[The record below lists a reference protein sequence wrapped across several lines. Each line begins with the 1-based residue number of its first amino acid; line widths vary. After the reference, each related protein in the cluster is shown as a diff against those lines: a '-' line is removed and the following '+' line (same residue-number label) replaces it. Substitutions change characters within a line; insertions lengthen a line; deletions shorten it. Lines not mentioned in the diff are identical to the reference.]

1 MAKEKIV
8 LAYSG
13 GLDTS
18 IILKW
23 LKETYD
29 AEIIAFTADI
39 GQKEELDGL
48 EEKALATGASKV
60 YIDDLQ
66 AEFASDF
73 IYPMFQSGALYEG
86 QYLLG
91 TSIARPLIAKRM
103 VEIARAE
110 GATMIA
116 HGATGKGNDQVRF
129 ELGVAAL
136 APDIQVV
143 APWRLDTFRET
154 FPGRAEMIAYAEKHG
169 IPVTASAAKPYST
182 DRNLLHISYESGV
195 LEDPWF
201 DPSAPEN
208 KEMFLLSAD
217 PQDAPD
223 EPEMLEIEF
232 EQGNAVAL
240 NGEKLSPLQV
250 MDKLN
255 ELGGKHGIP
264 VTASAAKPYS
274 TDRNLLHISYES
286 GVLEDPWFDPSAPEN
301 KEMFL
306 LSADPQDAPDEPEM
320 LEIEFEQGNA
330 VALNGEALS
339 PLQVMDKLNELGGK
353 HGIGRVDMVENRF
366 VGMKSRGVYE
376 TPGGTILFT
385 AHRKMES
392 LTMDR
397 EVMNLRD
404 SLLTR
409 YSTLVYN
416 GFWFAPERLALQA
429 LVTESQK
436 NVTGTVRVKL
446 YKGNVIGAG
455 VKSPVSL
462 YNPDIATMEA
472 DPSQAYDQ
480 NDATGF
486 ISLNALR
493 LKVAASVEQNK

>member
-1 MAKEKIV
+1 MAKQKIV

-48 EEKALATGASKV
+48 EEKALNTGASKV
-60 YIDDLQ
+60 YIDDLRE
-66 AEFASDF
+66 EFARDF
-73 IYPMFQSGALYEG
+73 IYPMFQAGALYEG

-110 GATMIA
+110 GATAIA

-129 ELGVAAL
+129 ELTVAAL
-136 APDIQVV
+136 TPDIEVI
-143 APWRLDTFRET
+143 APWRLEQFREQ

-169 IPVTASAAKPYST
+169 IPVTASAAKPYSM

-201 DPSAPEN
+201 DASAPEN

-217 PQDAPD
+217 PEDAPD
-223 EPEMLEIEF
+223 QAEYVELEF
-232 EQGNAVAL
+232 EQGNCVAV
-240 NGEKLSPLQV
+240 NGER
-250 MDKLN
+250 M
-255 ELGGKHGIP
+255 IP
-264 VTASAAKPYS
+264 
-274 TDRNLLHISYES
+274 LHIME
-286 GVLEDPWFDPSAPEN
+286 
-301 KEMFL
+301 
-306 LSADPQDAPDEPEM
+306 
-320 LEIEFEQGNA
+320 
-330 VALNGEALS
+330 
-339 PLQVMDKLNELGGK
+339 KLNELGGK

-376 TPGGTILFT
+376 TPGGAILFT
-385 AHRKMES
+385 AHRKIES

-397 EVMNLRD
+397 EVMHLRD
-404 SLLTR
+404 GLIPKYAS
-409 YSTLVYN
+409 LVYN
-416 GFWFAPERLALQA
+416 GFWFAPERLAIQA

-436 NVTGTVRVKL
+436 NVTGTVRLKL
-446 YKGNVIGAG
+446 YKGNVIAAG

-462 YNPDIATMEA
+462 YNPHIATMEA
-472 DPSQAYDQ
+472 DPTQAYDQ
-480 NDATGF
+480 GDAKGF
-486 ISLNALR
+486 IRLNAPRLR
-493 LKVAASVEQNK
+493 VQAGVRENANK

>member
-1 MAKEKIV
+1 MAKQKIV

-60 YIDDLQ
+60 YIDDLRE
-66 AEFASDF
+66 EFASDF
-73 IYPMFQSGALYEG
+73 IFPMFQAGALYEG

-110 GATMIA
+110 GATAIA

-129 ELGVAAL
+129 ELNAAAI
-136 APDIQVV
+136 APEIDVI
-143 APWRLDTFRET
+143 APWRLPAFREA

-169 IPVTASAAKPYST
+169 IPVTASAAKSYSM

-201 DPSAPEN
+201 DASTPEN
-208 KEMFLLSAD
+208 KDMYLLSVS
-217 PQDAPD
+217 PEDAPD
-223 EPEMLEIEF
+223 QAEYLELEF
-232 EQGNAVAL
+232 EQGDCVAL
-240 NGEKLSPLQV
+240 NGVAMNPL
-250 MDKLN
+250 
-255 ELGGKHGIP
+255 GI
-264 VTASAAKPYS
+264 
-274 TDRNLLHISYES
+274 
-286 GVLEDPWFDPSAPEN
+286 
-301 KEMFL
+301 
-306 LSADPQDAPDEPEM
+306 
-320 LEIEFEQGNA
+320 
-330 VALNGEALS
+330 
-339 PLQVMDKLNELGGK
+339 MDKLNELGGK
-353 HGIGRVDMVENRF
+353 HGIGRVDMVEDRF

-392 LTMDR
+392 ITMDR

-404 SLLTR
+404 SLNTR

-446 YKGNVIGAG
+446 YKGNIIAAG

-462 YNPDIATMEA
+462 YNPNIATMEA
-472 DPSQAYDQ
+472 DPTEAYDQ
-480 NDATGF
+480 GDATGF
-486 ISLNALR
+486 IRLNALR
-493 LKVAASVEQNK
+493 LKVTAGVDQNK

>member
-18 IILKW
+18 VILKW

-39 GQKEELDGL
+39 GQKDELDGL
-48 EEKALATGASKV
+48 EEKALATGASKI
-60 YIDDLQ
+60 YIDDLR
-66 AEFASDF
+66 AEFAKDF
-73 IYPMFQSGALYEG
+73 INPMFQAAALYEG

-110 GATMIA
+110 GATAIA

-129 ELGVAAL
+129 ELTAAAL
-136 APDIQVV
+136 APELSVI
-143 APWRLDTFRET
+143 APWRLEQFREE
-154 FPGRAEMIAYAEKHG
+154 FPGRAEMIAYAEKHN

-182 DRNLLHISYESGV
+182 DRNLLHISFESGM

-201 DPSAPEN
+201 DPAADDNKGMYVLSVAPE
-208 KEMFLLSAD
+208 
-217 PQDAPD
+217 DAPD
-223 EPEMLEIEF
+223 QAEYIELEF
-232 EQGNAVAL
+232 AAGDCVAI
-240 NGEKLSPLQV
+240 NGTKLSPLEV
-250 MDKLN
+250 METLN
-255 ELGGKHGIP
+255 EI
-264 VTASAAKPYS
+264 
-274 TDRNLLHISYES
+274 
-286 GVLEDPWFDPSAPEN
+286 
-301 KEMFL
+301 
-306 LSADPQDAPDEPEM
+306 
-320 LEIEFEQGNA
+320 
-330 VALNGEALS
+330 
-339 PLQVMDKLNELGGK
+339 GGK

-397 EVMNLRD
+397 DVMHLRD
-404 SLLTR
+404 SLISK
-409 YSTLVYN
+409 YASLVYN
-416 GFWFAPERLALQA
+416 GFWFAPERLAIQA
-429 LVTESQK
+429 LVSESQK
-436 NVTGTVRVKL
+436 NVSGTVRLKL

-472 DPSQAYDQ
+472 DPTKAYDQ
-480 NDATGF
+480 GDATGF
-486 ISLNALR
+486 IRLNALR
-493 LKVAASVEQNK
+493 LKVGSGVEQNAKK

>member
-18 IILKW
+18 VILKW

-60 YIDDLQ
+60 YIDDLRD
-66 AEFASDF
+66 EFAKDF
-73 IYPMFQSGALYEG
+73 IYPMFQAGALYEG

-103 VEIARAE
+103 VEIAQAE
-110 GATMIA
+110 GATAIA

-129 ELGVAAL
+129 ELNAAAL
-136 APDIQVV
+136 TPDIKVI
-143 APWRLDTFRET
+143 APWRLEEFRNQ

-182 DRNLLHISYESGV
+182 DRNLLHISYESGM

-201 DPSAPEN
+201 DPSTPEN
-208 KEMFLLSAD
+208 KDMFLLSND
-217 PQDAPD
+217 PEDAPD
-223 EPEMLEIEF
+223 TPEYLELEF
-232 EQGNAVAL
+232 EQGNCVAL
-240 NGEKLSPLQV
+240 NGERLNPLQV
-250 MDKLN
+250 M
-255 ELGGKHGIP
+255 
-264 VTASAAKPYS
+264 
-274 TDRNLLHISYES
+274 
-286 GVLEDPWFDPSAPEN
+286 
-301 KEMFL
+301 
-306 LSADPQDAPDEPEM
+306 
-320 LEIEFEQGNA
+320 EQ
-330 VALNGEALS
+330 
-339 PLQVMDKLNELGGK
+339 LNELGGK

-392 LTMDR
+392 ITMDR

-404 SLLTR
+404 SLITR

-472 DPSQAYDQ
+472 DPTQAYDQ
-480 NDATGF
+480 GDATGF
-486 ISLNALR
+486 IRLNALR
-493 LKVAASVEQNK
+493 LKVYSGVNQNK

>member
-18 IILKW
+18 VILKW

-60 YIDDLQ
+60 YIDDLRD
-66 AEFASDF
+66 EFAKDF
-73 IYPMFQSGALYEG
+73 IYPMFQAGALYEG

-103 VEIARAE
+103 VDIAIAE
-110 GATMIA
+110 GATAIA

-129 ELGVAAL
+129 ELNAAAL
-136 APDIQVV
+136 TPDIKVI
-143 APWRLDTFRET
+143 APWRLEEFRNQ
-154 FPGRAEMIAYAEKHG
+154 FPGRAEMIAYAEKHD
-169 IPVTASAAKPYST
+169 IPVTASAAKPYSM

-208 KEMFLLSAD
+208 KEMFLLSSA
-217 PQDAPD
+217 PEDAPD
-223 EPEMLEIEF
+223 EAEYLELEF
-232 EQGNAVAL
+232 EAGNCVAL
-240 NGEKLSPLQV
+240 NGEQLNPLQV
-250 MDKLN
+250 M
-255 ELGGKHGIP
+255 E
-264 VTASAAKPYS
+264 
-274 TDRNLLHISYES
+274 
-286 GVLEDPWFDPSAPEN
+286 
-301 KEMFL
+301 
-306 LSADPQDAPDEPEM
+306 
-320 LEIEFEQGNA
+320 
-330 VALNGEALS
+330 
-339 PLQVMDKLNELGGK
+339 KLNELGGK

-392 LTMDR
+392 ITMDR

-404 SLLTR
+404 SLITR
-409 YSTLVYN
+409 YATLVYN
-416 GFWFAPERLALQA
+416 GFWFAPERVALQA
-429 LVTESQK
+429 LVHESQK
-436 NVTGTVRVKL
+436 NVSGTVRVKL
-446 YKGNVIGAG
+446 YKGNIIGAG

-472 DPSQAYDQ
+472 DPTQAYDQ
-480 NDATGF
+480 GDATGF
-486 ISLNALR
+486 IRLNALR
-493 LKVAASVEQNK
+493 LKVNAGVTQNHK